1 MTALPS
7 SFDPAVVPRA
17 LAGRK
22 IDQVCFVVEDL
33 EKAIETW
40 SPIYDGEWRV
50 YTYTPENVHN
60 LLYRGKPGTFRLR
73 LALAGS
79 SPQIELIQP
88 LEGPSIYHDWIDVH
102 GYGLHHFGFF
112 VPDVAESIREF
123 EAAGIP
129 NIQSGN
135 GYGLDGDGGF
145 AYFDLEGTHQ
155 LVLEA
160 IEIPKRRRAS
170 EQL

>member
-1 MTALPS
+1 MSSPS
-7 SFDPAVVPRA
+7 SIPTDLLPRA
-17 LAGRK
+17 LAGRS
-22 IDQVCFVVEDL
+22 IDQLCFLVEDL
-33 EKAIETW
+33 ETAIQAW
-40 SPIYDGEWRV
+40 SPVYGDEWRI
-50 YTYTPENVHN
+50 YTYHSGNVNN
-60 LLYRGKPGTFRLR
+60 LTYRGGPGQFVLR

-88 LEGPSIYHDWIDVH
+88 LEGPSIYHDWIEEH
-102 GYGLHHFGFF
+102 GYGFHHLGFF
-112 VPDVAESIREF
+112 VPDVAASIAEF

-155 LVLEA
+155 HVLEA
-160 IEIPKRRRAS
+160 IEVPARRRES
-170 EQL
+170 EAR